1 MWQELSPGVLMTQ
14 VAAKQALDPLNLFN
28 PAKVIGLS
36 TRREP
41 RDAQSRRS
49 GMTSVT
55 RRRVALAVA
64 TAALSGCGGSP
75 EPAAAAA
82 WQEPTRYTYELESSC
97 GERALIGR
105 FRITVEQGEVTA
117 AEGLDESGR
126 WFVEN
131 ARSETAPTLGQLLD
145 KVDRARQQG
154 AAVAEVTTD
163 PTDGR
168 PTTINIDQEA
178 NAVDD
183 ESCFTIAGYTL
194 E

>member
-1 MWQELSPGVLMTQ
+1 M
-14 VAAKQALDPLNLFN
+14 
-28 PAKVIGLS
+28 
-36 TRREP
+36 
-41 RDAQSRRS
+41 
-49 GMTSVT
+49 T

-64 TAALSGCGGSP
+64 TAALSGCGGNP

-82 WQEPTRYTYELESSC
+82 WREPTRYTYELESSC

-117 AEGLDESGR
+117 AAGLDESGR

-131 ARSETAPTLGQLLD
+131 ARSETVPTLGQLLD
-145 KVDRARQQG
+145 EVDRARQHG

-163 PTDGR
+163 PADGH

-178 NAVDD
+178 NAIDD